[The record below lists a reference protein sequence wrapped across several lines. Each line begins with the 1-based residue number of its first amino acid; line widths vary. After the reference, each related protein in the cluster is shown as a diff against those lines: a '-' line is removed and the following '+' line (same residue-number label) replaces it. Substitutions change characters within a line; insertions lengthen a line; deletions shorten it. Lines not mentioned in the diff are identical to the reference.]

1 MQLSPNFTLD
11 EFTFSQTAGRDN
23 IDNTPTPDV
32 LKRLTN
38 TAQQMELVRVLLMQP
53 INISSGYRSP
63 ALNKAV
69 GGAAKSQH
77 LSGEAVDFTAP
88 KFGTPRQIVEKIK
101 SSNIQYDQIIHEFDR
116 WVHISFSE
124 VANRKQALVIDTNG
138 TRAFA

>member
-1 MQLSPNFTLD
+1 MNLSLNFSL
-11 EFTFSQTAGRDN
+11 EELTFSQQAARNGL
-23 IDNTPTPDV
+23 DNTPPPEV

-38 TAQQMELVRVLLMQP
+38 TAKQLELVRKLLNQP

-63 ALNKAV
+63 LVNKAV

-101 SSNIQYDQIIHEFDR
+101 SSNILFDQVIFEFDR

-124 VANRKQALVIDTNG
+124 SANRKQALVIDTKG
-138 TRAFA
+138 TRVFA